1 MLHTHCSPILNST
14 VNIIFQFHVIISRKY
29 VNHGGQVELLFIIV
43 QHIKNSLQILKIET
57 YLQSKY
63 PTILPKDAS
72 NLQSMS

>member
-1 MLHTHCSPILNST
+1 
-14 VNIIFQFHVIISRKY
+14 
-29 VNHGGQVELLFIIV
+29 VELLFIIV